1 MNCQELKEA
10 AYRYFED
17 LLDPKTRAEFEAHY
31 GMCPG
36 CAEIIEAAMTLNC
49 EKFAQFLHDYF
60 DDELDPEQKA
70 TFDKHI
76 ELCPPCGDYLR
87 AYKQT
92 VILGKKV
99 CCDGKTLPDD
109 VPDQLVQAILEA
121 RRREC

>member
-17 LLDPKTRAEFEAHY
+17 QLDPSTRAEFEAHF
-31 GMCPG
+31 GSCAG
-36 CAEIIEAAMTLNC
+36 CAELIAAAKALNC

-60 DDELDPEQKA
+60 EGELDPEEKA

-76 ELCPPCGDYLR
+76 EMCPPCGDYLR

-92 VILGKKV
+92 IRLGKRV
-99 CCDGKTLPDD
+99 CSDGKTLPSD

-121 RRREC
+121 RKREC